1 VSKLSYLANVLAAL
15 ILHSFHSYAL
25 CFTSPFP
32 LLHSRPMEWSKDYD
46 VLFLREMLAINTSGA
61 CMKSKQLF
69 RRDPFLEMVTF
80 RHTVEEQLS
89 LV

>member
-1 VSKLSYLANVLAAL
+1 
-15 ILHSFHSYAL
+15 
-25 CFTSPFP
+25 
-32 LLHSRPMEWSKDYD
+32 MEWSKDYD